1 MLSDVLE
8 TVMDTLRVTSH
19 CLLLTPGKERIII
32 RGNHGRQYN
41 TSLSTF

>member
-8 TVMDTLRVTSH
+8 AVTDTLGVTSH

-32 RGNHGRQYN
+32 RGSHGRPY